1 MNAKMTKYVIV
12 CSRSAVT
19 RDQMVVNVNKMQDAR
34 AGIACRVSAE
44 SVPLL
49 IASQVVRLANFAKGP
64 TAYQLMSAV
73 QSRATVQVVNRVMVV
88 HLGTVCRVSA
98 ENVRLLIAA
107 QVAHRLS
114 FAKGPTT
121 FKLTCA
127 VQGRAMD
134 RLVLP
139 VMHAIREYVPEDTV
153 AYAHQALIVDLDT
166 NATTTFQRAGRRSAV
181 HPPEVGS
188 TRGATPKFHWWGEY
202 ELVVNFQGVH
212 NNFIN

>member
-1 MNAKMTKYVIV
+1 MNAKMTKYVIIR
-12 CSRSAVT
+12 SRSAVI
-19 RDQMVVNVNKMQDAR
+19 RDQMVVNVGKMQDAR

-44 SVPLL
+44 SVRLL
-49 IASQVVRLANFAKGP
+49 IASQVAHPANFAKGP
-64 TAYQLMSAV
+64 TTFKLMSAV
-73 QSRATVQVVNRVMVV
+73 QSRATVQLVNLQMVV
-88 HLGTVCRVSA
+88 HLGIACRVSA
-98 ENVRLLIAA
+98 ESVQLLIAA

-139 VMHAIREYVPEDTV
+139 VMHANRKYVPEDTV
-153 AYAHQALIVDLDT
+153 ACAHQALIVNLDT

-181 HPPEVGS
+181 HPPEVRS
-188 TRGATPKFHWWGEY
+188 TRSATPKFHW
-202 ELVVNFQGVH
+202 L
-212 NNFIN
+212 

>member
-1 MNAKMTKYVIV
+1 MNAKMTKYVIIR
-12 CSRSAVT
+12 SRSAVT
-19 RDQMVVNVNKMQDAR
+19 RDQMVVNAGKMQDAR

-49 IASQVVRLANFAKGP
+49 IASQVVRPANFAKGP
-64 TAYQLMSAV
+64 TTFKLMSAV
-73 QSRATVQVVNRVMVV
+73 QSKAMERLVLPKMLV
-88 HLGTVCRVSA
+88 HLGIAFRVSA
-98 ENVRLLIAA
+98 ESVPLLIAA

-153 AYAHQALIVDLDT
+153 ACAHQALIVDPDT
-166 NATTTFQRAGRRSAV
+166 RAMTTFQRAGRRSAV
-181 HPPEVGS
+181 HPPEVRS
-188 TRGATPKFHWWGEY
+188 TRSATPKFHW
-202 ELVVNFQGVH
+202 L
-212 NNFIN
+212 